1 MKKIFTIF
9 IAIAMMLALSG
20 VGSAAVPPAPPT
32 FGILHQ
38 PVDILYVY
46 PSYMN
51 DPYQAFPNGTN
62 GTLTFHSGNV
72 QVSIP
77 YTITYVN
84 GYDDDIWSNS
94 SSEFMACV
102 NSNFSGYEWVFMD
115 MVNLYQGDV
124 GIAYANANAASPST
138 KFITVRTADY
148 GGNNFMPNFFTILQ
162 NESFTAAYSTNYDS
176 TFTSD
181 FFDIYDG
188 FGGDW
193 GTADD
198 GETQDMIELIVKKY
212 RGY

>member
-1 MKKIFTIF
+1 MINTKKIISIF
-9 IAIAMMLALSG
+9 IAIAMMFALVG
-20 VGSAAVPPAPPT
+20 VVSAGIPPT
-32 FGILHQ
+32 LAVMHQ

-62 GTLTFHSGNV
+62 GTLTFYSGGV

-84 GYDDDIWSNS
+84 GYADDTWSNPS
-94 SSEFMACV
+94 NQFTSYV
-102 NSNFSGYEWVFMD
+102 NSNFSGYEWVCMD
-115 MVNLYQGDV
+115 MVNLYQGNV
-124 GIAYANANAASPST
+124 GTAYQNANNNST

-148 GGNNFMPNFFTILQ
+148 DGTNHMPAFFTILQ
-162 NESFTAAYSTNYDS
+162 NETFTAAYSTNYNS
-176 TFTSD
+176 TFTSN
-181 FFDIYDG
+181 FFTIYDG

-198 GETQDMIELIVKKY
+198 NETQEMIELVVKMY